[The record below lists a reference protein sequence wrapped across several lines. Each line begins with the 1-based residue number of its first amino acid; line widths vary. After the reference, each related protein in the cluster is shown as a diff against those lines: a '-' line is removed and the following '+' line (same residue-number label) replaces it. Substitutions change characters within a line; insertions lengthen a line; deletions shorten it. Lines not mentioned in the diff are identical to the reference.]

1 MLVKVLITRRIRQGA
16 EVDVLVT
23 LSSLRARAI
32 SQPGYISGE
41 TLVGH
46 EDPRKLIVIS
56 TWDSLENW
64 LQWKDDPARTQVEA
78 LLDPHLLEP
87 TTYEVFIPGARPAR
101 A

>member
-1 MLVKVLITRRIRQGA
+1 MLVKVLITRRIKQGS

-23 LSSLRARAI
+23 LSSLRARAMD
-32 SQPGYISGE
+32 QPGYISGE

-56 TWDSLENW
+56 TWDSLEHW
-64 LQWKDDPARTQVEA
+64 LQWKDDPSRTQVEA

-87 TTYEVFIPGARPAR
+87 TSYEVFLPGARPAR